1 MIRTG
6 RGRARTAVVIV
17 GALSLLAAYQGASSG
32 SPGPDS
38 VAQAL
43 KISQAQVDAI
53 NNSNDV
59 PAVTQSLAPGTLDAR
74 NLAIA
79 QFKAAGASAAP
90 GSKPEYSV
98 VWAGKNNI
106 GDMSGNDWMRFVN
119 QGSISPTGLLNVGS
133 KQFVPGLDAM
143 IVVDV
148 RKSNVD
154 GTSNKDY
161 GKVVNFV
168 QVPPPFG
175 VEGEPH
181 HMQYEW
187 EPGQP
192 IVAGHL
198 FTDLTTI
205 WDVSDIPNVTLKN
218 VIRPEENP
226 QGTLPDAYDFAGNL
240 AIGTYMGGPDVNYGG
255 SPGSVV
261 VFKPDSAKGMVQ
273 VSETPASQVGAVVSG
288 NPGGIPEPC
297 DITEARPVG
306 TCANPHGIQARPD
319 LGRMVTNDYADAREA
334 DLADLGHRR
343 PLAPEADL
351 RGPHAEE
358 REEHAEPGP

>member
-218 VIRPEENP
+218 VIRPED
-226 QGTLPDAYDFAGNL
+226 TW
-240 AIGTYMGGPDVNYGG
+240 V
-255 SPGSVV
+255 
-261 VFKPDSAKGMVQ
+261 
-273 VSETPASQVGAVVSG
+273 
-288 NPGGIPEPC
+288 
-297 DITEARPVG
+297 
-306 TCANPHGIQARPD
+306 
-319 LGRMVTNDYADAREA
+319 
-334 DLADLGHRR
+334 
-343 PLAPEADL
+343 APT
-351 RGPHAEE
+351 
-358 REEHAEPGP
+358 